1 MGVALADALENVEL
15 EEGRTYRCEVH
26 GRKIEVRVLTNP
38 PSSEGLLAEGVM
50 LDSNDVHARIEELQ
64 NLKDGWLDG
73 EGVAPSRMG
82 LNWFANSFGANYPD
96 DLPRPFIYPTSEG
109 GLQLE
114 WSLGEHELSLEVDL
128 ANHTGAW
135 HRLQLP
141 TQQDETRNINLEVDA
156 EWKRLVD
163 EIDQLAGEQG

>member
-1 MGVALADALENVEL
+1 MSVALADALENVEL

-38 PSSEGLLAEGVM
+38 PSSGGLLTEGVM
-50 LDSNDVHARIEELQ
+50 LDSNDVRARLEELQ

-73 EGVAPSRMG
+73 QGVAPSRMG
-82 LNWFANSFGANYPD
+82 LDWFAKTIGANYPA
-96 DLPRPFIYPTSEG
+96 DLPRPFIYPTAEG

-128 ANHTGAW
+128 ANHSGTW

-141 TQQDETRNINLEVDA
+141 TQQDETRNINLDVVA
-156 EWKRLVD
+156 EWKWLVD
-163 EIDQLAGEQG
+163 EIGPLVREPG